1 MKKLLSDGRTNAKTA
16 KNARKSLILYLAP
29 FDQNSKGVNVCSMAT
44 DGCKAGCLFRAGL
57 ASIYKTINEARIART
72 EYMLHDRHT
81 FINQII
87 DEINRKAKRTEGDL
101 AVRLNGTSDFKLV
114 EMAIATGRTI
124 APNIVFYDY
133 TKIPNKVGDRILS
146 SGHRYMV
153 TFSRSE
159 KNEADVIK
167 HVQSGGIGAV
177 VFIDKVPD
185 TWHGLPVIDG
195 DSRDDLMLDAPKG
208 VILGLKAK
216 GDAKKD
222 TTGFV
227 VRDHLTANQA

>member
-1 MKKLLSDGRTNAKTA
+1 
-16 KNARKSLILYLAP
+16 
-29 FDQNSKGVNVCSMAT
+29 
-44 DGCKAGCLFRAGL
+44 
-57 ASIYKTINEARIART
+57 
-72 EYMLHDRHT
+72 
-81 FINQII
+81 
-87 DEINRKAKRTEGDL
+87 
-101 AVRLNGTSDFKLV
+101 
-114 EMAIATGRTI
+114 
-124 APNIVFYDY
+124 VFYDY

-146 SGHRYMV
+146 TGHRYMV

-159 KNEADVIK
+159 KNEDEVIR

-177 VFIDKVPD
+177 VFIGKIPT
-185 TWHGLPVIDG
+185 TWKGLPVIDG

-227 VRDHLTANQA
+227 VRDYLTANQA